1 MRAMHLLEK
10 IDTYTNLLYIM
21 ITATAI
27 TTSMTPIDPPIA
39 GAEEVTSI
47 ISFSSLFCKYFKSFK
62 IEVY

>member
-27 TTSMTPIDPPIA
+27 TTSMTPIEPPTT
-39 GAEEVTSI
+39 GAVPSI
-47 ISFSSLFCKYFKSFK
+47 ISFSSLVCKYFKYFK
-62 IEVY
+62 IKVY